1 MLDDLWNSLMILDPT
16 STEDP
21 DHKQHN
27 PRTQEETALGQ
38 PISRYL
44 IFVIKPQGY
53 GTPVNRITKNNLGL
67 SCNTTYLTEKQRS
80 LERSERRP
88 EQFAEV

>member
-1 MLDDLWNSLMILDPT
+1 MILDPT

-53 GTPVNRITKNNLGL
+53 GTPVNRITK
-67 SCNTTYLTEKQRS
+67 YLVSRVDFDSVTS
-80 LERSERRP
+80 LRWRQGVLHRRP
-88 EQFAEV
+88 VIILA